1 MKRGFACAPRLV
13 IVSLIESV
21 TSSTPW
27 LTVSITCS
35 PRWLTVSVTASV
47 TPSTPLP
54 TASTAT
60 LTDSNTAS
68 FTSPTAL
75 AICGGERTKRLKGG
89 SNVRPI
95 GHSVKP
101 DAEKVC
107 SRKANARPTDYSSKP
122 RSWGLQVA
130 VTKQRISRM
139 FETHSTP
146 SDHLCRNQASLR
158 TQSFR
163 NCSLPTAPIWRLV
176 LIPFK
181 ASMKLRG

>member
-95 GHSVKP
+95 GHSVKADTERVVHGKQMP
-101 DAEKVC
+101 GLLTIA
-107 SRKANARPTDYSSKP
+107 RKLALENCRLLLLIKGYLACLNHIQLPPTIFAGI
-122 RSWGLQVA
+122 R
-130 VTKQRISRM
+130 
-139 FETHSTP
+139 
-146 SDHLCRNQASLR
+146 QA
-158 TQSFR
+158 
-163 NCSLPTAPIWRLV
+163 CV
-176 LIPFK
+176 HK
-181 ASMKLRG
+181 ASKIQSCHSGHFGDLYGFLS